1 MSSAESAEAVRQL
14 LKYVLQDFEAKG
26 GKVVVPVGCN
36 GLEDW
41 LLDNVEVSKLM
52 PLLKKGAGHE
62 INVLQICSTKSTKTK
77 TPKAKAQS
85 KAYNPFDDSEVPT
98 PVSVDELMTRKPG
111 KGADNPFVD
120 ETADDAA
127 TVNENEPKLDLPQL
141 QTGMEEHQLK
151 ELAYTIFFGACGKRS
166 NAEHVQV
173 MRAQLEMSEG
183 RALEVQRILATAL
196 RRDQATGS
204 SLSPRSSLGT
214 LETQVKLLQ
223 FVRPQ
228 DFDNFRH
235 FVRWRDTTANILLQ
249 ILQRAAQE
257 PASEDDKYTFEGT
270 TAFKRSLARLRGGL
284 RRLNVRDPDEYD
296 EQEYTEAATA
306 VFQSAQVIA
315 TQSRTGW
322 AYPWAVRIRLC
333 DLMLR
338 GMFDTLDEASYVES
352 KDALLQL
359 LQNRVWP
366 LLGVSKHIHNTIYA
380 WIHFRQFA
388 VTGDLQLLDTT
399 KDLIHGALS
408 SPHAG
413 RGLANGEALDQ
424 QADDDFSSEVSAA
437 IVDWIAK
444 RMSDYHKNFHDTQL
458 MQGLLEVMASAE
470 QVGGP
475 SAEVSTLLAVCI
487 RDSLESAFQWHIE
500 QTAKDADSDAVR
512 ICLLAKATVN
522 LLGIEVTTF
531 SPALTPYLPIAADV
545 AAKALHELFGS
556 QLLPWLAT
564 VENLTDDNLEAVRQ
578 ADHLEGQLMDEMED
592 RETDVSPWGILNRL
606 SPLLFAWVSNQLIM
620 LNDWSGRIQGTEEW
634 KPVTQQRGCAR
645 SAVDIVK
652 IASETIEGLFN
663 MRLALP
669 VALVRALTEGLDE
682 VLRKYVKFVTST
694 VGSIDALVP
703 ATPNLT
709 RYKRELAVKAEEAAV
724 TGRNSP
730 KSSKGREAAAS
741 DEQQLRTPDDG
752 RIAALTTLTLVTRI
766 NSLLYIEENLPAM
779 EKIVQDRWEEDTEGV
794 HVDLRQKSLDWLSEC
809 FEAAH
814 QSARQAIDYMC
825 NFIGMK
831 TVFFDLRRPVL
842 EELYQ
847 HHVEGARLHPVLVQL
862 DAALEDMVTAA
873 SESLPPYLARSLLQA
888 ITMALQRI
896 LLDGGPY
903 RLYIPDDIEY
913 IEQDLEQLKGLFL
926 ADGQGLPAEDVD
938 SLCAPVVDLLN
949 VLQLETGILIKNFKD
964 AKEEEKRAAKA
975 GRSPT
980 QPTSLVYDPDILQRV
995 LAHRADR
1002 NASKFLKK
1010 ELRLPKKLSTGTNMS
1025 SSTFSS
1031 GGLKGRS
1038 GGFGRFR
1045 RKA

>member
-1 MSSAESAEAVRQL
+1 MNSSESAEAVREL

-26 GKVVVPVGCN
+26 GKVIVPVGCN

-41 LLDNVEVSKLM
+41 LLDNVEVPKLL
-52 PLLKKGAGHE
+52 PLLKKGPGHE
-62 INVLQICSTKSTKTK
+62 VNLLQVCSSKSTKAK
-77 TPKAKAQS
+77 TPKAKAQA
-85 KAYNPFDDSEVPT
+85 KAYNPFDDTEEPT
-98 PVSVDELMTRKPG
+98 PVSVDELMARRPG
-111 KGADNPFVD
+111 KADNPFV
-120 ETADDAA
+120 EPEVAEDASA
-127 TVNENEPKLDLPQL
+127 VNEHEPKLDLPQL

-228 DFDNFRH
+228 DFDNFKH

-249 ILQRAAQE
+249 ILQRAAQV

-270 TAFKRSLARLRGGL
+270 AAFKRSLARLRGGL

-296 EQEYTEAATA
+296 EQEYTEAASA
-306 VFQSAQVIA
+306 VFNSAQVIA
-315 TQSRTGW
+315 SQSRTGW

-338 GMFDTLDEASYVES
+338 GMFDTLDEASYVDS

-359 LQNRVWP
+359 LQTRVWP
-366 LLGVSKHIHNTIYA
+366 LLGISQHIHNTIYA

-388 VTGDLQLLDTT
+388 VTGDVILLDTT
-399 KDLIHGALS
+399 KELIHSALLSPTAAGALS
-408 SPHAG
+408 
-413 RGLANGEALDQ
+413 NGAALDK
-424 QADDDFSSEVSAA
+424 QADDEFSDEVSAA

-458 MQGLLEVMASAE
+458 MQGLLEVMASAG
-470 QVGGP
+470 QAGGP
-475 SAEVSTLLAVCI
+475 SAEVSTLLVVCI
-487 RDSLESAFQWHIE
+487 RDSLESAFRWHIE
-500 QTAKDADSDAVR
+500 QTAKDADNDAVR
-512 ICLLAKATVN
+512 ICLLAKASVN
-522 LLGIEVTTF
+522 LLGVEVTTF
-531 SPALTPYLPIAADV
+531 SPVLAPYLPIAADV

-578 ADHLEGQLMDEMED
+578 ADSLEGQLMDEMED

-620 LNDWSGRIQGTEEW
+620 LNDWSGRIQGTEDW
-634 KPVTQQRGCAR
+634 KPVTHQRGCAR

-703 ATPNLT
+703 PTPNLT

-730 KSSKGREAAAS
+730 KSAKREAAAS
-741 DEQQLRTPDDG
+741 DEQQLRTPEDG
-752 RIAALTTLTLVTRI
+752 RIAQLTTETLVTRI

-794 HVDLRQKSLDWLSEC
+794 HTDLRQKSLDWLSEC

-831 TVFFDLRRPVL
+831 TVFFDMRRAVL
-842 EELYQ
+842 EDMYQ
-847 HHVEGARLHPVLVQL
+847 HHVESARMHPVLVQL
-862 DAALEDMVTAA
+862 DAALGDMCAA
-873 SESLPPYLARSLLQA
+873 ANDSLHAYLARSLLQA
-888 ITMALQRI
+888 TTVAMQRV

-903 RLYIPDDIEY
+903 RLYIADDVEY
-913 IEQDLEQLKGLFL
+913 VEQDLEQLRVLFL
-926 ADGQGLPAEDVD
+926 ADGQGLPAQDIED
-938 SLCAPVVDLLN
+938 LCTPVMDLLN
-949 VLQLETGILIKNFKD
+949 VLQLETGILIRNFKD
-964 AKEEEKRAAKA
+964 AKEEEKKALKA

-980 QPTSLVYDPDILQRV
+980 QHTSLVYDPDILQRV

-1010 ELRLPKKLSTGTNMS
+1010 ELRLPKKLSTGTNLS
-1025 SSTFSS
+1025 SSAFSS
-1031 GGLKGRS
+1031 GGLKAKS
-1038 GGFGRFR
+1038 GGFGRFK
-1045 RKA
+1045 RKG

>member
-1 MSSAESAEAVRQL
+1 MNSSESAEAVREL

-26 GKVVVPVGCN
+26 GKVTVPVGCN

-41 LLDNVEVSKLM
+41 LLDNVEVPKLL
-52 PLLKKGAGHE
+52 PLLKKEAAEGA
-62 INVLQICSTKSTKTK
+62 S
-77 TPKAKAQS
+77 A
-85 KAYNPFDDSEVPT
+85 
-98 PVSVDELMTRKPG
+98 
-111 KGADNPFVD
+111 
-120 ETADDAA
+120 
-127 TVNENEPKLDLPQL
+127 VNEHEPKLDLPQL

-228 DFDNFRH
+228 DFDNFKH

-249 ILQRAAQE
+249 ILQRAAQV

-270 TAFKRSLARLRGGL
+270 AAFKRSLARLRGGL

-296 EQEYTEAATA
+296 EQEYTEAASA
-306 VFQSAQVIA
+306 VFNSAQVIA
-315 TQSRTGW
+315 SQSRTGW

-359 LQNRVWP
+359 LQTRVWP
-366 LLGVSKHIHNTIYA
+366 LLGISQHIHNTIYA

-388 VTGDLQLLDTT
+388 VTGDVILLDTT
-399 KDLIHGALS
+399 KELIHSALLSPTAAGAL
-408 SPHAG
+408 
-413 RGLANGEALDQ
+413 LNGAALDK
-424 QADDDFSSEVSAA
+424 QADDEFSDEVSAA
-437 IVDWIAK
+437 IVDWVAK

-458 MQGLLEVMASAE
+458 MEGLLEVMASAG
-470 QVGGP
+470 QAGGP
-475 SAEVSTLLAVCI
+475 SAEVSTLLVVCI
-487 RDSLESAFQWHIE
+487 RDSLESAFRWHIE
-500 QTAKDADSDAVR
+500 QTAKDADNDAVR
-512 ICLLAKATVN
+512 ICLLAKASVN
-522 LLGIEVTTF
+522 LLGVEVTTF
-531 SPALTPYLPIAADV
+531 SPVLAPYLPIAADV

-578 ADHLEGQLMDEMED
+578 ADSLEGQLMDEMED

-620 LNDWSGRIQGTEEW
+620 LNDWSGRIQGTEDW
-634 KPVTQQRGCAR
+634 KPVTHQRGCAR

-703 ATPNLT
+703 PTPNLT

-730 KSSKGREAAAS
+730 KSAKREAAAS
-741 DEQQLRTPDDG
+741 DEQQLRTPEDG
-752 RIAALTTLTLVTRI
+752 RIAQLTTETLVTRI

-794 HVDLRQKSLDWLSEC
+794 HTDLRQKSLDWLSEC

-831 TVFFDLRRPVL
+831 TVFFDMRRAVL
-842 EELYQ
+842 EEMYQ
-847 HHVEGARLHPVLVQL
+847 HHVESARMHPVLVQL
-862 DAALEDMVTAA
+862 DAALGDMCAA
-873 SESLPPYLARSLLQA
+873 ANDSLHAYLARSLLQA
-888 ITMALQRI
+888 TTVAMQRV

-903 RLYIPDDIEY
+903 RLYIADDVEY
-913 IEQDLEQLKGLFL
+913 VEQDLEQLRVLFL
-926 ADGQGLPAEDVD
+926 ADGQGLPAQDIED
-938 SLCAPVVDLLN
+938 LCAPVVDLLN

-964 AKEEEKRAAKA
+964 AKEEEKKALKA

-980 QPTSLVYDPDILQRV
+980 QHTSLVYDPDILQRV

-1010 ELRLPKKLSTGTNMS
+1010 ELRLPKKLSTGTNLS
-1025 SSTFSS
+1025 SSAFSS
-1031 GGLKGRS
+1031 GGLKAKS
-1038 GGFGRFR
+1038 GGFGRFK
-1045 RKA
+1045 RKG

>member
-1 MSSAESAEAVRQL
+1 MNASESAEAVRDL
-14 LKYVLQDFEAKG
+14 LKYVMQDYENKG
-26 GKVVVPVGCN
+26 GKIIVPVGCN

-41 LLDNVEVSKLM
+41 LLDSVDVPKLI
-52 PLLKKGAGHE
+52 PLLRKGSGSE
-62 INVLQICSTKSTKTK
+62 INVLQVCSNKSTKSK
-77 TPKAKAQS
+77 TPKAKAQA
-85 KAYNPFDDSEVPT
+85 KAYNPFDDNEVPT
-98 PVSVDELMTRKPG
+98 PVSVDELMARRPG
-111 KGADNPFVD
+111 KADNPFVEGEAAE
-120 ETADDAA
+120 ETGP
-127 TVNENEPKLDLPQL
+127 VNEHEPKLDLPQL
-141 QTGMEEHQLK
+141 HTGMEEHQLK

-204 SLSPRSSLGT
+204 SLTPRSSLGT

-228 DFDNFRH
+228 DFENFKH

-249 ILQRAAQE
+249 ILQRAAQV

-270 TAFKRSLARLRGGL
+270 ATFKRSLARLRGGL

-306 VFQSAQVIA
+306 VFNSAQVIA

-338 GMFDTLDEASYVES
+338 GLFDTLDEASYVES

-359 LQNRVWP
+359 LQTRVWP
-366 LLGVSKHIHNTIYA
+366 LLGISQHIHNTIYA

-388 VTGDLQLLDTT
+388 VTGDVVLLDTT
-399 KDLIHGALS
+399 KELIHSSLLSPTASGALV
-408 SPHAG
+408 
-413 RGLANGEALDQ
+413 NGEALDKK
-424 QADDDFSSEVSAA
+424 ADDEFSDEVSAA

-458 MQGLLEVMASAE
+458 MQGLLEVMASAG

-500 QTAKDADSDAVR
+500 QTAKDADSDAQR
-512 ICLLAKATVN
+512 ICILAKAIVN

-531 SPALTPYLPIAADV
+531 SPVIAPYLPIAADV

-620 LNDWSGRIQGTEEW
+620 LNDWSGRIQGTEDW
-634 KPVTQQRGCAR
+634 KPVTHQRGCAR
-645 SAVDIVK
+645 SAVDVVK

-694 VGSIDALVP
+694 VGSMDALVP
-703 ATPNLT
+703 PTPGMT

-730 KSSKGREAAAS
+730 KSAKRESAAS
-741 DEQQLRTPDDG
+741 DEQQLRTPEDG
-752 RIAALTTLTLVTRI
+752 RIAQLTSETLVTRV

-794 HVDLRQKSLDWLSEC
+794 HADLRQRSLDWLSEC

-814 QSARQAIDYMC
+814 QAARQAIDFMC

-842 EELYQ
+842 EEMYQ
-847 HHVEGARLHPVLVQL
+847 HHVESARMHPVLVQL
-862 DAALEDMVTAA
+862 DAALGDMCAA
-873 SESLPPYLARSLLQA
+873 ANDSLHPYLARSLLQA
-888 ITMALQRI
+888 TTMAMQRI

-903 RLYIPDDIEY
+903 RLYIPDDTEY
-913 IEQDLEQLKGLFL
+913 IEQDLEQLKVLFE
-926 ADGQGLPAEDVD
+926 ADGQGLPAKDIDE
-938 SLCAPVVDLLN
+938 LCAPVLDLLN

-964 AKEEEKRAAKA
+964 AKEEEKKAQKA

-980 QPTSLVYDPDILQRV
+980 QHSNLVYDPDILQRV

-1010 ELRLPKKLSTGTNMS
+1010 ELRLPKKLSTSSGMS

-1038 GGFGRFR
+1038 GGFGRFK
-1045 RKA
+1045 RKT